1 MFNFS
6 QTPFSVAI
14 LDFFNGKI
22 VDINISLKN
31 KNTHTLSIVKTKDI
45 VLELKRHNPI
55 ILWKQL
61 TLY

>member
-1 MFNFS
+1 MFSFS

-31 KNTHTLSIVKTKDI
+31 KNIHTLSIVKTKDI

-55 ILWKQL
+55 IL
-61 TLY
+61 